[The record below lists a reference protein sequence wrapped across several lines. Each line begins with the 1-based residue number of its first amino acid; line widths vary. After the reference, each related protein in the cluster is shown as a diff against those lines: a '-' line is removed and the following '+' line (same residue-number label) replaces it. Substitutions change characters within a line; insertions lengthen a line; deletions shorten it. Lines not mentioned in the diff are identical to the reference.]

1 MQTVIRVGFGLLRAL
16 KILPCTTSGSF
27 PWSCGAPGEGKIVSM
42 TSCSAGEKWSV
53 ASPRNAQHNLSL
65 LALCKPAVNNIS
77 SVSLQPSE
85 IIPAVGGSLVREGSC
100 KFNSSFRT

>member
-1 MQTVIRVGFGLLRAL
+1 MQTVIGVGFGLFRAL
-16 KILPCTTSGSF
+16 KILPCATSSSL
-27 PWSCGAPGEGKIVSM
+27 PWCCRAPGKRKIVSM

-53 ASPRNAQHNLSL
+53 TSPGNAQHNLSL
-65 LALCKPAVNNIS
+65 LALCKLAVNNVS

-85 IIPAVGGSLVREGSC
+85 VIPAVGGSPVREGSC